1 MYIFTFPGSDPGSS
15 FEVLCVYILC
25 TQIIT
30 EMVNLLFSVSG
41 VMKDVSG
48 VFASAAKTKCG
59 QRTWMPT
66 AGKTTVRI
74 SAATT
79 VTVSAAPVNARSG
92 TMLQRSTVACTASAT
107 TSTVTGLTTSSAE
120 VRNVEMIKDE

>member
-30 EMVNLLFSVSG
+30 EMVKLLFSVSG

-120 VRNVEMIKDE
+120 VRNVEMI